1 MVEVIHGIRGVGFV
15 KLDMPIRYSRCH
27 VKVGQLGEKL
37 LSWVIKGRRGN
48 SMHGGTG

>member
-1 MVEVIHGIRGVGFV
+1 MAEVIHGIRGVGFV

-27 VKVGQLGEKL
+27 VKAGQLGEKL

>member
-27 VKVGQLGEKL
+27 VKAVGRKAS